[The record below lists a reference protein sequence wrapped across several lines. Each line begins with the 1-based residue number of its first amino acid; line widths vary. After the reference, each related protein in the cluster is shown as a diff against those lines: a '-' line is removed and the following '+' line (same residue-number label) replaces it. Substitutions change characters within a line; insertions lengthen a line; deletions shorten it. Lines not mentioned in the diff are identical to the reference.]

1 LRDPSSLIKA
11 RFGYLVL
18 FLERRVLLKVLYEV
32 LADKEKILLNWR
44 VQRVEYN
51 ENWVVVIY
59 EDESECKGDFG
70 VGRMGCTLL

>member
-1 LRDPSSLIKA
+1 M
-11 RFGYLVL
+11 
-18 FLERRVLLKVLYEV
+18 KVLYEV

>member
-1 LRDPSSLIKA
+1 LIKA

-32 LADKEKILLNWR
+32 LADKEKILL
-44 VQRVEYN
+44 QRVVYN